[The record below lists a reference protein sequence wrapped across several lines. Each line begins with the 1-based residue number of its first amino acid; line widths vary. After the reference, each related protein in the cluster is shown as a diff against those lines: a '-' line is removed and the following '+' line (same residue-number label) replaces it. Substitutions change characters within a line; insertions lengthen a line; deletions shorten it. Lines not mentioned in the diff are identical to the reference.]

1 MPVAPSQGLR
11 GQLWREGA
19 ASVAAGAV
27 AAATEACRVSQPSLL
42 GPADVK
48 VVGPLRISTAD
59 PLALPPAPSA
69 LDVLRAEILEA
80 AAEAL
85 LRTHARVSLVIPK
98 AVALVERTANGAYLT
113 ATKVGAA
120 LRRFVPAA
128 APSNETLLA
137 AGVAAA
143 ATLTARRPVASWEW
157 EGGGGGSSVRFF
169 LAPVPVCVAPRG
181 TVGLGDAISASGLAA
196 DALLYDIEAL
206 DDARK

>member
-1 MPVAPSQGLR
+1 MPATSQGLP

-59 PLALPPAPSA
+59 PLALPPTPSA

-80 AAEAL
+80 AVEAL
-85 LRTHARVSLVIPK
+85 LRTHARLSIVIPK
-98 AVALVERTANGAYLT
+98 AVALVERTANGAYLA

-128 APSNETLLA
+128 AMANETVT
-137 AGVAAA
+137 AGAAA
-143 ATLTARRPVASWEW
+143 FATLTARRPVASWEW
-157 EGGGGGSSVRFF
+157 EGGGDGSSVRFF

-196 DALLYDIEAL
+196 DALLYDAEAL
-206 DDARK
+206 DGARK